1 MKPVELVGGEIVSLP
16 YFDFNDMFLSL
27 VTDKKLNQPENL
39 IEKDFDKTSWKSTKT
54 MNDWTGDDFIDDV
67 NSGTFYHDGIE
78 LSKMS
83 TEAPDGVN
91 EVRVVGL
98 QLFIDKSHSDHM
110 GSLATTP
117 VSFTLWCFNNI
128 MRRKNKA
135 WQTLAYIPNL
145 DVGQGT
151 DKEYDPQG
159 AEDQAAGE
167 KS

>member
-1 MKPVELVGGEIVSLP
+1 MKPVELVGGEIVSLS
-16 YFDFNDMFLSL
+16 YFDFTDMFLSL

-39 IEKDFDKTSWKSTKT
+39 IEKDFDKKSWKSTKT
-54 MNDWTGDDFIDDV
+54 MNDWTGNDFINDV
-67 NSGTFYHDGIE
+67 NSGIFYHDGIE

-83 TEAPDGVN
+83 TEAPDGVD

-98 QLFIDKSHSDHM
+98 QLFIDKSHSDYM

-117 VSFTLWCFNNI
+117 VSFTMWGFNNN
-128 MRRKNKA
+128 MRCKNKA
-135 WQTLAYIPNL
+135 WRTLTYIPNL

-151 DKEYDPQG
+151 NTGYNPQR
-159 AEDQAAGE
+159 AKDQVAG